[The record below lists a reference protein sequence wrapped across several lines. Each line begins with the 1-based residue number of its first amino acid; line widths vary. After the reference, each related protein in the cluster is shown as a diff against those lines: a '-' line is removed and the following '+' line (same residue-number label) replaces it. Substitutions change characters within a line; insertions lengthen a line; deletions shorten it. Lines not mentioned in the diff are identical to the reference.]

1 MSTPNSILFMRAFG
15 AVCWG
20 WGFRPYV
27 NLFRSLFRILRS
39 KNGFLAAIWI
49 CPFLPATR
57 TPSAIGSRVL
67 LSFIWGGNRA
77 GVLTML
83 GEILTLSVVFS
94 PICLSGRS
102 YISHVWLLSLI
113 STTCSSVYNFLLGAI
128 VMLLVN
134 LDQFSLLM
142 LFSLFYWT
150 LCLFC
155 SFHLPY
161 EQNHNAHEFFSIT
174 KLHQA
179 GLWAIYYSKN
189 GAYAWAIGSRAL
201 RCRGA
206 VSSFGKPSRV
216 CSYWQFLATFRGG
229 EWESGLLALVDEGLH
244 CAMANDPWLAVVETG
259 QK

>member
-1 MSTPNSILFMRAFG
+1 MLTPNSILFMRAFG

-67 LSFIWGGNRA
+67 LSFIWGGNKA

-142 LFSLFYWT
+142 LFSLFIE
-150 LCLFC
+150 LFAC
-155 SFHLPY
+155 F
-161 EQNHNAHEFFSIT
+161 
-174 KLHQA
+174 
-179 GLWAIYYSKN
+179 
-189 GAYAWAIGSRAL
+189 
-201 RCRGA
+201 A
-206 VSSFGKPSRV
+206 VSTFLMNKITMLMNFFLSRN
-216 CSYWQFLATFRGG
+216 CIKQACEQFTTRKMELMHELLGLELWGVEEQSLVLANRLEFVAGG
-229 EWESGLLALVDEGLH
+229 NSSQLFERNGNQVSSLQLTKGLLCYGKWPTPPSDSF
-244 CAMANDPWLAVVETG
+244 
-259 QK
+259 